1 MSRKRPLTYA
11 AALVVGVAVFA
22 ARESR
27 AASAVTTTT
36 TTLPSASTVFTPA
49 TAACI
54 KQAAA
59 EQKICKMVASAAS
72 CQDEYD
78 TAFPNCFSPG
88 KGVACAAT
96 CVAKNAKCT
105 ASAASTTDKRCS
117 KTCQDQ
123 WVAAGSQCGGDGA
136 CLAAARDDY
145 KACKDG
151 CNPAALKCR
160 PAFAA
165 CLT

>member
-11 AALVVGVAVFA
+11 AALAVGVAVFA

-36 TTLPSASTVFTPA
+36 TTLPSASPVFTPA
-49 TAACI
+49 TTACI

-96 CVAKNAKCT
+96 CVAKNANGT
-105 ASAASTTDKRCS
+105 ASAQTTDKQCT
-117 KTCQDQ
+117 KTCQDD
-123 WVAAGSQCGGDGA
+123 WVAAGGQCAGDKTLFTA
-136 CLAAARDDY
+136 E
-145 KACKDG
+145 
-151 CNPAALKCR
+151 
-160 PAFAA
+160 
-165 CLT
+165 